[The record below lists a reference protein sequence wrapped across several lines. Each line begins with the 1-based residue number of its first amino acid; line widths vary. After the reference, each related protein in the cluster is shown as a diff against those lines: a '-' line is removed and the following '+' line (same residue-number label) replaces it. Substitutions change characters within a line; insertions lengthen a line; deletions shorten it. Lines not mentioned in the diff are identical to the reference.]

1 MKNPI
6 FIKTNVVKRTKN
18 KNSEINIPTIYSPA
32 SVISNLDTQLKDSK
46 EKTIWKTSK
55 KFAK

>member
-6 FIKTNVVKRTKN
+6 FIKTNVIKRTKN
-18 KNSEINIPTIYSPA
+18 KNSEINTPTTYSPA

-55 KFAK
+55 KFVK